1 VSLRP
6 RLQAKLNAQQTE
18 LIDTRRELAD
28 AQQLSQ
34 LSESRLADSQE
45 QLEMAMLD
53 KEVAEEKAELAESE
67 VEELKEKVAVLQVEM
82 NVLKQGASA
91 DTEGS
96 GGIKNTLDYIQLEKQ
111 NERLKE
117 ALIKL
122 KEATSE
128 TEQEQRKRIIEM
140 ERDVNEFEQVQAQYD
155 ETLGKLANAEV
166 QVEDLKL
173 KLDDALGAEE
183 TLVQLTER
191 NLELGKKIE
200 EMRITIEDLE
210 ALKELNDEL

>member
-122 KEATSE
+122 KEVTSE